1 MIHKKTKRFIR
12 FTILPAMM
20 LAVVMLAVL
29 LTGCTPRQNGGNDPT
44 TQTTTSTETLPVVEP
59 DSGQGSGQNSAGQF
73 DPDMIPD
80 FNGKDYLIK
89 VNGNK
94 PFFTEDELLTEYT
107 TSLSELDDLGR
118 AQVAWMC
125 ADEPHI
131 QTGERESIYKLKPAG
146 WHGGGFYER
155 SHLLMWKLSGIND
168 LRNLVTGTATFN
180 EDNMQDYEKKVTAY
194 LWDHD
199 RNHVMYRVT
208 PVYRGDELLCRGVL
222 MEAYSVEDNGKLEYC
237 VFVYNAEPG
246 ATIDYLTGDFM
257 IEAN

>member
-1 MIHKKTKRFIR
+1 MIHKKTKR
-12 FTILPAMM
+12 TILFFVLLAMM
-20 LAVVMLAVL
+20 LAAL
-29 LTGCTPRQNGGNDPT
+29 LTGCKPRPNGGNDPT
-44 TQTTTSTETLPVVEP
+44 SQTTASTETLPVVEP
-59 DSGQGSGQNSAGQF
+59 DSNLF
-73 DPDMIPD
+73 DPAMIPD

-199 RNHVMYRVT
+199 NNHVMYRVT
-208 PVYRGDELLCRGVL
+208 PVYKGDELLCRGVL
-222 MEAYSVEDNGKLEYC
+222 MEAYSVEDHGKLEYC

>member
-1 MIHKKTKRFIR
+1 MIHKKIKR
-12 FTILPAMM
+12 TILFFVLLAMM
-20 LAVVMLAVL
+20 LAAL
-29 LTGCTPRQNGGNDPT
+29 LTGCKPHQNGGNDPT
-44 TQTTTSTETLPVVEP
+44 SQTTASTETLPVVEP
-59 DSGQGSGQNSAGQF
+59 DSNLF
-73 DPDMIPD
+73 DPAMIPD

-199 RNHVMYRVT
+199 NNHVMYRVT
-208 PVYRGDELLCRGVL
+208 PVYKGDELLCRGVL
-222 MEAYSVEDNGKLEYC
+222 MEAYSVEDHGKLEYC

>member
-1 MIHKKTKRFIR
+1 MIHKKTKR
-12 FTILPAMM
+12 TILFFVLLAMM
-20 LAVVMLAVL
+20 LAAL
-29 LTGCTPRQNGGNDPT
+29 LTGCKPHQNGGNDPT
-44 TQTTTSTETLPVVEP
+44 SQTTASTETLPVVEP
-59 DSGQGSGQNSAGQF
+59 DSNLF
-73 DPDMIPD
+73 DPAMIPD

-199 RNHVMYRVT
+199 NNHVMYRVT
-208 PVYRGDELLCRGVL
+208 PVYKGDELLCRGVL
-222 MEAYSVEDNGKLEYC
+222 MEAYSVEDHGKLEYC

>member
-1 MIHKKTKRFIR
+1 MIHRKMKRYLF
-12 FTILPAMM
+12 FPLLLT
-20 LAVVMLAVL
+20 VL
-29 LTGCTPRQNGGNDPT
+29 LAALLSGCKPRQNGGEEP
-44 TQTTTSTETLPVVEP
+44 TQTTQATETLPVVDPTTEPEPASEP
-59 DSGQGSGQNSAGQF
+59 DASGRF
-73 DPDMIPD
+73 DPAMIPE
-80 FNGKDYLIK
+80 FNGENYLIK

-94 PFFTEDELLTEYT
+94 TFFTEEELLTEYT

-118 AQVAWMC
+118 AHVAWMC

-168 LRNLVTGTATFN
+168 LRNLVAGTATFN
-180 EDNMQDYEKKVTAY
+180 GENMQDYEKKVTAY
-194 LWDHD
+194 LWDH
-199 RNHVMYRVT
+199 RKNHVMYRVT
-208 PVYRGDELLCRGVL
+208 PVYYGDELICRGVL

>member
-1 MIHKKTKRFIR
+1 MIHKKTKRS
-12 FTILPAMM
+12 ILFFVLLAM
-20 LAVVMLAVL
+20 MLAVL
-29 LTGCTPRQNGGNDPT
+29 LTGCKPHQNGGNDPT
-44 TQTTTSTETLPVVEP
+44 SQTTASTETLPVVDP
-59 DSGQGSGQNSAGQF
+59 DSGQF
-73 DPDMIPD
+73 DPSMIPD
-80 FNGKDYLIK
+80 FNGEDYLIK

-199 RNHVMYRVT
+199 NNHVMYRVT
-208 PVYRGDELLCRGVL
+208 PVYKGDELLCRGVL
-222 MEAYSVEDNGKLEYC
+222 MEAYSVEDHGKLEYC

>member
-1 MIHKKTKRFIR
+1 MIHKKIKR
-12 FTILPAMM
+12 TILFFVLLAMM
-20 LAVVMLAVL
+20 LAAL
-29 LTGCTPRQNGGNDPT
+29 LTGCKPRPNGGNDPT
-44 TQTTTSTETLPVVEP
+44 SQTTASTETLPVVEP
-59 DSGQGSGQNSAGQF
+59 DSNLF
-73 DPDMIPD
+73 DPSMIPD
-80 FNGKDYLIK
+80 FNRKDYLIK

-168 LRNLVTGTATFN
+168 LRNLVTGTAKFN

-199 RNHVMYRVT
+199 NNHVMYRVT
-208 PVYRGDELLCRGVL
+208 PVYKGDELLCRGVL
-222 MEAYSVEDNGKLEYC
+222 MEAYSVEDHGKLEYC

>member
-1 MIHKKTKRFIR
+1 MIHRKTKR
-12 FTILPAMM
+12 TILF
-20 LAVVMLAVL
+20 AVFLAVL
-29 LTGCTPRQNGGNDPT
+29 LAALLGGCKPRQNGGNDPT
-44 TQTTTSTETLPVVEP
+44 EQTTTASTETLPVVDPASGP
-59 DSGQGSGQNSAGQF
+59 DASGGF
-73 DPDMIPD
+73 DPSMIPD

-94 PFFTEDELLTEYT
+94 PFFTEEELLTEYT
-107 TSLSELDDLGR
+107 ASLSELDDLGR
-118 AQVAWMC
+118 AHVAWMC
-125 ADEPHI
+125 ADEAHI

-194 LWDHD
+194 LWNHD
-199 RNHVMYRVT
+199 QNHVMYRVT

-222 MEAYSVEDNGKLEYC
+222 MEAYSVEDHGKLEYC

-246 ATIDYLTGDFM
+246 AIIDYLTGDFL

>member
-1 MIHKKTKRFIR
+1 MIHKKTKR
-12 FTILPAMM
+12 TILFFVLLAMM
-20 LAVVMLAVL
+20 LAAL
-29 LTGCTPRQNGGNDPT
+29 LTGCKPRQNGGNDPT
-44 TQTTTSTETLPVVEP
+44 SQTTASTETLPVVEP
-59 DSGQGSGQNSAGQF
+59 DSNLF
-73 DPDMIPD
+73 DPAMIPD

-118 AQVAWMC
+118 AQAAWMC

-168 LRNLVTGTATFN
+168 LRNLVTGTAKFN

-199 RNHVMYRVT
+199 NNHVMYRVT
-208 PVYRGDELLCRGVL
+208 PVYKGDELLCRGVL
-222 MEAYSVEDNGKLEYC
+222 MEAYSVEDHGKLEYC

>member
-1 MIHKKTKRFIR
+1 MIHKKTKR
-12 FTILPAMM
+12 TILFFVLLAMM
-20 LAVVMLAVL
+20 LAAL
-29 LTGCTPRQNGGNDPT
+29 LTGCKPRQNGGNDPT
-44 TQTTTSTETLPVVEP
+44 SQTTASTETLPVVEP
-59 DSGQGSGQNSAGQF
+59 DSNLF
-73 DPDMIPD
+73 DPSMIPD

-199 RNHVMYRVT
+199 NNHVMYRVT
-208 PVYRGDELLCRGVL
+208 PVYKGDELLCRGVL
-222 MEAYSVEDNGKLEYC
+222 MEAYSVEDHGKLEYC

>member
-1 MIHKKTKRFIR
+1 MSLQKMKRSLF
-12 FTILPAMM
+12 LP
-20 LAVVMLAVL
+20 LLLSVL
-29 LTGCTPRQNGGNDPT
+29 LAALLSGCKPHANGGNDPAQT
-44 TQTTTSTETLPVVEP
+44 TQGGETLPVADP
-59 DSGQGSGQNSAGQF
+59 DASGGF
-73 DPDMIPD
+73 DPSMIPA
-80 FNGKDYLIK
+80 FNGEDYLIF

-94 PFFTEDELLTEYT
+94 TFFTEEELLTEYT
-107 TSLSELDDLGR
+107 TSLSELDELGR
-118 AQVAWMC
+118 AHVAWMC

-180 EDNMQDYEKKVTAY
+180 EENMQDYEKKVTAY
-194 LWDHD
+194 LWDHEK
-199 RNHVMYRVT
+199 NHVMYRVT
-208 PVYRGDELLCRGVL
+208 PVYYEDELICRGVL
-222 MEAYSVEDNGKLEYC
+222 MEAYSVEDHGKLEYC

>member
-1 MIHKKTKRFIR
+1 MIHKKIKR
-12 FTILPAMM
+12 TILFFVLLAMM
-20 LAVVMLAVL
+20 LAAL
-29 LTGCTPRQNGGNDPT
+29 LTGCKPRQNGGNDPT
-44 TQTTTSTETLPVVEP
+44 SQTTASTETLPVVEP
-59 DSGQGSGQNSAGQF
+59 DSNLF
-73 DPDMIPD
+73 DPSMIPD

-131 QTGERESIYKLKPAG
+131 QTSERESIYKLKPAG

-199 RNHVMYRVT
+199 NNHVMYRVT
-208 PVYRGDELLCRGVL
+208 PVYKGDELLCRGVL
-222 MEAYSVEDNGKLEYC
+222 MEAYSVEDHGKLEYC

>member
-1 MIHKKTKRFIR
+1 MKRKCRKQICLIFAI
-12 FTILPAMM
+12 
-20 LAVVMLAVL
+20 LAVALALILGGCKPKNPVTPSGDPSGGETET
-29 LTGCTPRQNGGNDPT
+29 LTAIDPT
-44 TQTTTSTETLPVVEP
+44 TVEP
-59 DSGQGSGQNSAGQF
+59 TTDAAVF
-73 DPDMIPD
+73 DPSSIPD
-80 FNGKDYLIK
+80 FNGEDYLII
-89 VNGNK
+89 VNDNH

-107 TSLSELDDLGR
+107 TSISELDDLGR

-146 WHGGGFYER
+146 WRGGGFYER

-180 EDNMQDYEKKVTAY
+180 EENMQDYEKKVTAY

-199 RNHVMYRVT
+199 KNHVMYRVT
-208 PVYRGDELLCRGVL
+208 PVYHGSELLCRGVL
-222 MEAYSVEDNGKLEYC
+222 MEAYSVEDNGRLEYC

-246 ATIDYLTGDFM
+246 AIIDYATGDFM

>member
-1 MIHKKTKRFIR
+1 MNKRLFAR
-12 FTILPAMM
+12 RTLW
-20 LAVVMLAVL
+20 VLAVL
-29 LTGCTPRQNGGNDPT
+29 CLSLVLLLSGCKPRGGDDPD
-44 TQTTTSTETLPVVEP
+44 QTTAAPETLPVVDPTSP
-59 DSGQGSGQNSAGQF
+59 DGTSAGAF
-73 DPDMIPD
+73 DPSTIPD
-80 FNGKDYLIK
+80 FNGEDYLIK

-94 PFFTEDELLTEYT
+94 TFFTEDELLTEYT
-107 TSLSELDDLGR
+107 TCLSELDELGR

-125 ADEPHI
+125 ADESHI

-180 EDNMQDYEKKVTAY
+180 EENMQDYEKKVTAY
-194 LWDHD
+194 LWDHED
-199 RNHVMYRVT
+199 NHVMYRVT
-208 PVYRGDELLCRGVL
+208 PVYRGDELICRGVL
-222 MEAYSVEDNGKLEYC
+222 MEAYSVEDHGKLEYC

>member
-1 MIHKKTKRFIR
+1 MKRKCRKQICLIFA
-12 FTILPAMM
+12 ILAAL
-20 LAVVMLAVL
+20 LALAL
-29 LTGCTPRQNGGNDPT
+29 GGCLPMVSPPPSEDPT
-44 TQTTTSTETLPVVEP
+44 GGEMETLTAIDPATVEP
-59 DSGQGSGQNSAGQF
+59 TTGAAAF
-73 DPDMIPD
+73 DPSLIPD
-80 FNGKDYLIK
+80 FNGEDYLII
-89 VNGNK
+89 VNDNH

-107 TSLSELDDLGR
+107 TSISELDELGR

-180 EDNMQDYEKKVTAY
+180 EENMQDYEKQVTAY

-208 PVYRGDELLCRGVL
+208 PVYHGSELLCRGVL
-222 MEAYSVEDNGKLEYC
+222 MEAYSVEDHGRLEYC

-246 ATIDYLTGDFM
+246 AIIDYATGDFM

>member
-1 MIHKKTKRFIR
+1 MIHKKIKR
-12 FTILPAMM
+12 TILFFVLLAMM
-20 LAVVMLAVL
+20 LAAL
-29 LTGCTPRQNGGNDPT
+29 LTGCKPRQNGGNDPT
-44 TQTTTSTETLPVVEP
+44 SQTTASTETLPVVEP
-59 DSGQGSGQNSAGQF
+59 DFNLF
-73 DPDMIPD
+73 DPSMIPD

-94 PFFTEDELLTEYT
+94 TFFTEDELLTEYT

-199 RNHVMYRVT
+199 NNHVMYRVT
-208 PVYRGDELLCRGVL
+208 PVYKGDELLCRGVL
-222 MEAYSVEDNGKLEYC
+222 MEAYSVEDHGKLEYC

>member
-1 MIHKKTKRFIR
+1 MIHKKTKR
-12 FTILPAMM
+12 TILFFVLLAMM
-20 LAVVMLAVL
+20 LTAL
-29 LTGCTPRQNGGNDPT
+29 LTGCKPHQNGGNDPT
-44 TQTTTSTETLPVVEP
+44 SQTTASTETLPVVEP
-59 DSGQGSGQNSAGQF
+59 DSGQF
-73 DPDMIPD
+73 DPSMIPE

-194 LWDHD
+194 LWNHD
-199 RNHVMYRVT
+199 NNHVMYRVT
-208 PVYRGDELLCRGVL
+208 PVYKGDELLCRGVL
-222 MEAYSVEDNGKLEYC
+222 MEAYSVEDHGKLEYC